1 MWSLGVIAY
10 ILLSGQS
17 PFLGETL
24 AHTYCNVEK
33 GRWMFCEEFRENG
46 ISDDAKDFI
55 SRLLIVEKEKRI
67 LPDECLRHCWLLK
80 NRERAALAG
89 AASRAISP
97 ALLPCEQQKPLAVEK
112 LRSYVKN
119 KKFRRLVFGVLF
131 VNSVMRML
139 RTLQQNKSSHGI
151 DYVKNMLA
159 VAECCP
165 ERQDESSMLLKAFTK
180 KREKDQHQK
189 KRLKD

>member
-1 MWSLGVIAY
+1 YDGSKDLILPLQNSSILLKYKSELSLGAIRYIHSQNIIHLDLKPENIMCVSQTSNKIKLIDFGLAQWYDGSKDLILLLQKSLGVIAY

-67 LPDECLRHCWLLK
+67 LPDECLRHCWLIK

-97 ALLPCEQQKPLAVEK
+97 ALLPCEQQPLAVEK
-112 LRSYVKN
+112 LRS
-119 KKFRRLVFGVLF
+119 
-131 VNSVMRML
+131 
-139 RTLQQNKSSHGI
+139 
-151 DYVKNMLA
+151 
-159 VAECCP
+159 
-165 ERQDESSMLLKAFTK
+165 
-180 KREKDQHQK
+180 
-189 KRLKD
+189 